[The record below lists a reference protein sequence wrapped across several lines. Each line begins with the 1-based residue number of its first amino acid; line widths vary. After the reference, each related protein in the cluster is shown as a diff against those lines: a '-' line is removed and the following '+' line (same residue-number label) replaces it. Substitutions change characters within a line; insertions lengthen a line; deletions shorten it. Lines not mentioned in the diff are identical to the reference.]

1 MYKQIKINH
10 LKQLNPDQTVKTQNH
25 SQELRKIPQIMAF
38 LIERTT
44 MQQLV
49 IKLSPEATA
58 QYLAIASAKTQ
69 SEMENDMEASGVQLG
84 INMSMIA
91 GLNFTDIDVN
101 GHVITTPNDDEDLQL
116 ELVEIN

>member
-1 MYKQIKINH
+1 
-10 LKQLNPDQTVKTQNH
+10 
-25 SQELRKIPQIMAF
+25 
-38 LIERTT
+38 

-58 QYLAIASAKTQ
+58 QYLAIASSKNQ
-69 SEMENDMEASGVQLG
+69 SDFENDRSIKKDSAGVQLG

-101 GHVITTPNDDEDLQL
+101 GQSITSSTDDEDLEL
-116 ELVEIN
+116 ELIEIN